1 MVRSRWCNHPA
12 LFGLTVKGLD
22 YSEETFC
29 FVTFRNYFSKDDSSL
44 TLFRSVN
51 RPEDADLREN
61 VDWQDHYL
69 GSRGLR
75 HHRKC
80 QSQDSGNTN
89 FDYDFISTIF
99 RTKRVSHQISN
110 VLSSLVSNWK
120 MAEPFRTITSR
131 RSQPFIWFSAFVV
144 VSSNHLSVC
153 WLKSTTA
160 TK

>member
-1 MVRSRWCNHPA
+1 MGVR
-12 LFGLTVKGLD
+12 
-22 YSEETFC
+22 
-29 FVTFRNYFSKDDSSL
+29 FRLSN
-44 TLFRSVN
+44 RSVN

-61 VDWQDHYL
+61 VDWQDYHL

-80 QSQDSGNTN
+80 QSQDSGQRG
-89 FDYDFISTIF
+89 Y
-99 RTKRVSHQISN
+99 HQTSN

-131 RSQPFIWFSAFVV
+131 RNQPFTWFFAFVV
-144 VSSNHLSVC
+144 VSLNHLSVC

-160 TK
+160 TR